1 MSENRKRPAFCGDA
15 MSNGENVTGL
25 SFPKAKTPGQNNHED
40 GEELEISPNQN
51 KCDRHHIATSVMLN
65 LSSKESELTESELT
79 ELELTQYL
87 EGIKDVFLDCYGRI
101 FDWNSINS
109 LLVINPRRWHGCR
122 TITEFEVE
130 DILREEPDFSSIK
143 SNNTIL
149 DYGPCG
155 ECDIPILTED
165 PPRLLVLNVCD
176 DMIHRTCAKAM
187 YKDGTLL
194 CSCDMADNSDP
205 LLPFQ
210 YSIVDYGATQQ
221 VKSILRCAKCSEDFS
236 SCLPPLGFLWFS
248 SQPQV
253 PLKSLSL
260 STTQKK
266 RTRKPAFTEKSSNKK
281 SKKSK
286 KTVDWDN
293 SPTLQRLIKE
303 LSTDNPGNEE
313 EILQTEPTSELNSNS
328 NIFLNLYNKIVDGED
343 LLKKTTQDI
352 LCYYFDFRE
361 ALKKR
366 YNHYRSL
373 NHGE

>member
-1 MSENRKRPAFCGDA
+1 M
-15 MSNGENVTGL
+15 
-25 SFPKAKTPGQNNHED
+25 
-40 GEELEISPNQN
+40 
-51 KCDRHHIATSVMLN
+51 
-65 LSSKESELTESELT
+65 
-79 ELELTQYL
+79 
-87 EGIKDVFLDCYGRI
+87 GRI
-101 FDWNSINS
+101 KGI
-109 LLVINPRRWHGCR
+109 
-122 TITEFEVE
+122 
-130 DILREEPDFSSIK
+130 
-143 SNNTIL
+143 
-149 DYGPCG
+149 
-155 ECDIPILTED
+155 
-165 PPRLLVLNVCD
+165 
-176 DMIHRTCAKAM
+176 
-187 YKDGTLL
+187 
-194 CSCDMADNSDP
+194 
-205 LLPFQ
+205 
-210 YSIVDYGATQQ
+210 ATQQ

-253 PLKSLSL
+253 PLKSLVYLTCKHIVHYDCINDPRKLCPICPSTNATETDDMETDDDDMVTNNLETQSL